1 MPVDCWEEV
10 RPPEPET
17 PPSLL
22 SEGNVPH
29 SEDEPFPYMDQN
41 FEKLLPLVQQKAWTR
56 MFQTQAGI
64 FLTEVPFFLMT
75 FAVSG

>member
-22 SEGNVPH
+22 SEGNVPY

-41 FEKLLPLVQQKAWTR
+41 FEKLLLPGTAEGMDKDV
-56 MFQTQAGI
+56 QTQAGI
-64 FLTEVPFFLMT
+64 FLN
-75 FAVSG
+75 